1 MLFKTTVRL
10 VSYANLAST
19 VNFSNVSPTIRTVEE
34 QHIIPLLG
42 KELYNALNTAY
53 TSAAV
58 DESDLSA
65 TNKALLEMVRN
76 VIGPLVCYYYAPKAE
91 VIVSDA
97 GVHRQETNSN
107 HTAFQNQVVN
117 FKEINL
123 LESENATEQLLQ
135 FLEDKKADYPTWQTG
150 DGFAD
155 YRSLFIK
162 TGTEFKNL
170 FPSHSPC
177 RNYFAMRPRMK
188 DVEENGI
195 RKLLGDDLYNTLK
208 QIDLDPVGVFTDIQ
222 KDLVFK
228 IKKAVAYLTVAE
240 AIPFLNVRIDTNGLT
255 VKSTARAQDDLVA
268 SRTAASERAISN
280 YIDACK
286 SAGKDWINSVQ
297 DWIDTN
303 TTNAAIPI
311 PDVITGN
318 IDRIGS
324 FGMF

>member
-42 KELYNALNTAY
+42 KDLYTALNTAY
-53 TSAAV
+53 AAAAA

-76 VIGPLVCYYYAPKAE
+76 VVGPLVCYYYAPLAE
-91 VIVSDA
+91 VIVGDS
-97 GVHRQETNSN
+97 GVHRMETATN
-107 HTAFQNQVVN
+107 HTAYQNQVLN
-117 FKEINL
+117 YRQTNL
-123 LESENATEQLLQ
+123 DQSENATEQLLQ
-135 FLEDKKADYPTWQTG
+135 FLEDKKADYPDWQTG

-162 TGTEFKNL
+162 TGTEFKKL
-170 FPSHSPC
+170 YPSHSPC

-195 RKLLGDDLYNTLK
+195 KKLLGDDLYTSLK
-208 QIDLDPVGVFTDIQ
+208 ETDQDPDGVFTAIE

-255 VKSTARAQDDLVA
+255 VKSQARAQNDEVA

-286 SAGKDWINSVQ
+286 SAARDWINSIQ

-303 TTNAAIPI
+303 TTNEAIPL